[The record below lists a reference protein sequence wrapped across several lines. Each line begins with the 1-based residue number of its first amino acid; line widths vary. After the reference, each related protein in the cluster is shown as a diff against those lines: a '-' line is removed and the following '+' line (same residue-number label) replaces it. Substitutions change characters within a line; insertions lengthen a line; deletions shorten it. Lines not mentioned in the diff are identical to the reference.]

1 MTSQP
6 KDPDPKASAS
16 EARVLVMSPLPR
28 DVTMATS
35 VLGRAG
41 FYSEGF
47 TKLEDLVATALQ
59 NPPGMLLVAAEAL
72 FSTDAVASLMSLLE
86 SQPAWSDLP
95 VSIITH
101 SRIADPHELRAVRG
115 LEHLHSVTFLDRPVR
130 VAALVSTVRA
140 ALQARSRQYQVRDLL
155 LAAERDVRQ
164 RDEFLAMLSHEL
176 RNPLAAISNA
186 TQVMQLQPQK
196 SAEIIPILDRQ
207 TGMLSRMV
215 DDLLD
220 VARITSGKIKLKAE
234 QFDAGS
240 ALHNALETV
249 APDLRTRNHTL
260 DLDHP
265 RSALSVEGDP
275 ARMAQVFSNLIH
287 NAAKYTDPGG
297 NIRVSLIEEDGEAVF
312 RVRDSG
318 IGIDTAQIK
327 QIFELF
333 AQGERNIDRAEGGL
347 GIGLTIARQLVHMH
361 GGNIAV
367 HSDGP
372 GSGSEF
378 CVRLPLAA
386 QATTRTAMPEEYAFG
401 GSASRVLVVD
411 DNQEVADGLALLV
424 EALGHE
430 ARTVYKGRDALTYA
444 RDFRPDIILLD
455 LGMPEMDG
463 FAVARALRSLP
474 YGSHL
479 TIVALTGY
487 GDDATVAKS
496 RSAGFDHHLLKPAG
510 VHALQTILAHA
521 QAGELHSH

>member
-6 KDPDPKASAS
+6 NSPGPKANAS
-16 EARVLVMSPLPR
+16 ESRVLMMSPLPR
-28 DVTMATS
+28 DVAMATS

-41 FYSEGF
+41 FHSEGF
-47 TKLEDLVATALQ
+47 ASPEELVEAASR
-59 NPPGMLLVAAEAL
+59 NPPGMLLVASEAL
-72 FSTDAVASLMSLLE
+72 FNTDAVASLMSLLE
-86 SQPAWSDLP
+86 GQPAWSDLP

-155 LAAERDVRQ
+155 VAAEQDVRQ

-186 TQVMQLQPQK
+186 THVMRLRPQR
-196 SAEIIPILDRQ
+196 SAEIIPVLDRQ

-220 VARITSGKIKLKAE
+220 VARITSGKIKLKTE
-234 QFDAGS
+234 RFDAGN
-240 ALHNALETV
+240 ALDNALETV
-249 APDLRTRNHTL
+249 AAYVGARKHNL
-260 DLDHP
+260 DVDRPQSPLQ
-265 RSALSVEGDP
+265 VKGDP
-275 ARMAQVFSNLIH
+275 ARMAQIFCNLIH

-297 NIRVSLIEEDGEAVF
+297 DIRVTLRGEDGEAVF

-318 IGIDTAQIK
+318 IGIDAVQVK

-367 HSDGP
+367 QSDGP

-378 CVRLPLAA
+378 CVRLPLVA
-386 QATTRTAMPEEYAFG
+386 QATTHRTRAENNALDR
-401 GSASRVLVVD
+401 GSSRVLVVD
-411 DNQEVADGLALLV
+411 DNREVADGLALLV

-430 ARTVYKGRDALTYA
+430 ARTVYKGCDALAYA

-474 YGSHL
+474 YGSRL

-487 GDDATVAKS
+487 GDEATVAKS

-510 VHALQTILAHA
+510 VHALQSILEHA
-521 QAGELHSH
+521 PTAEVRSH

>member
-1 MTSQP
+1 M
-6 KDPDPKASAS
+6 
-16 EARVLVMSPLPR
+16 
-28 DVTMATS
+28 
-35 VLGRAG
+35 
-41 FYSEGF
+41 
-47 TKLEDLVATALQ
+47 
-59 NPPGMLLVAAEAL
+59 
-72 FSTDAVASLMSLLE
+72 
-86 SQPAWSDLP
+86 
-95 VSIITH
+95 
-101 SRIADPHELRAVRG
+101 RG

-155 LAAERDVRQ
+155 LAAEQDVRQ

-186 TQVMQLQPQK
+186 THVMRLQPQK
-196 SAEIIPILDRQ
+196 NTEIIPILDRQ
-207 TGMLSRMV
+207 TGILSRMV

-220 VARITSGKIKLKAE
+220 VARITSGKIKLKVE

-240 ALHNALETV
+240 ALNNALETI
-249 APDLRTRNHTL
+249 APYLRARRHTV
-260 DLDHP
+260 DVDRP
-265 RSALSVEGDP
+265 ESPLSVDGDP
-275 ARMAQVFSNLIH
+275 ARMAQVFCNLIH

-297 NIRVSLIEEDGEAVF
+297 NIRVSLTGEDGEAVL

-318 IGIDTAQIK
+318 IGIDRVQIK

-372 GSGSEF
+372 GDGSEF

-386 QATTRTAMPEEYAFG
+386 AVTGTTVLEEIGASG
-401 GSASRVLVVD
+401 GSSRVLVVD

-430 ARTVYKGRDALTYA
+430 ARTVYKGCDALAYA

-463 FAVARALRSLP
+463 FAVARALRRQP
-474 YGSHL
+474 HGSRL

-496 RSAGFDHHLLKPAG
+496 RAAGFDHHLLKPAG
-510 VHALQTILAHA
+510 VHALQTILTHA
-521 QAGELHSH
+521 PAEVRSH